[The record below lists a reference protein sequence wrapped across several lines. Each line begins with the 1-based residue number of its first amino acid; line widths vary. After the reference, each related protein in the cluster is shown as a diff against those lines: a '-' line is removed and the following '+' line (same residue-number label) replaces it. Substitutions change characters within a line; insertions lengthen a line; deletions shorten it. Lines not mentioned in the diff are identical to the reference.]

1 MNANLRSAEVLRFEI
16 GVNAAAYGSLV
27 AGLRELNQAPS
38 NPRTFRRAI
47 KASVELDLASRRY
60 LIRSLGRHTLPRA
73 VAVNPGSRTHSN
85 LSGVLTSS
93 LREQDAHDLAS
104 FIEKIIDAAP
114 QISGDALPVFRED
127 LEFHVVGES
136 EENDRPTQTIAI
148 ARTLAPSLF
157 LDIDDSPTLVV
168 PERPEGI
175 IELAV
180 VALRNEARLLSP
192 IKASVS
198 SNTIEISA
206 RLTLPLTPTV
216 PVDLFLHWGSYEELA
231 PSWQDEPL
239 LSVDGATTGPLS
251 ISHKIH
257 APHRGRH
264 GATLFLRARGSTES
278 VWLGRFSSDDAHFYI
293 SSDDSTVTQERA
305 AMLSEMRTVAAD
317 ILALSADVPH
327 TLTTQIETIQTHA
340 PHIGIGAILKEVVD
354 SGKLH
359 VALGDWREKILEHPQ
374 HDKLRSLLLNYGI
387 GEVVFA
393 TPEGPHAAAGGLAQV
408 ISGLPPE
415 LCERGIPVSII
426 TPLYSG
432 ENGNKHPSAQHLLA
446 HGVRI
451 GGKVVIPEY
460 VGSITVNLGPTYH
473 YGTTSHRRAPSAL
486 PIKVFLA
493 QVENLRIFLL
503 SNSSV
508 FDQLYR
514 PVYADEQLRR
524 AVVLSRAALEV
535 IATDHFGIKPS
546 AIISNDWMTACVP
559 ALAALDNNYRNV
571 PWLRGCKTI
580 HMIHNGGADYHGRLP
595 AHINNEDL
603 WPMLNLA
610 PEHFFG
616 FRDPHSSHLL
626 NFTMAAAQ
634 HATGGILTVSQ
645 PYAQQI
651 CAPGGG
657 DGVDYVLQHRR
668 GSVFGI
674 SNGINRVEIDRY
686 LSSLRSDSKYDL
698 STTAGLLKAKADARC
713 SLQETYGLQVSPQAR
728 LVSFVGRMAEQKGL
742 TLLSAP
748 LGAPG
753 ISALEDI
760 LVRHSD
766 VQLLF
771 AGPLTEGDRSAHDL
785 RQCLWH
791 LASKYPGRVAV
802 HFDYVPHSKALEI
815 IFASAFFLMP
825 SRFEPGGITQLEA
838 LAAGTLVIGRNV
850 GGISATIE
858 NYDSR
863 SMSGNG
869 FLFNDFTPGAFAA
882 TADWALSSAR
892 DTAVYEMLVSNARSA
907 RHAWADRV
915 PAYQAMLQRIILGQE
930 ELNSLGWNAHYQ
942 EALKSLTV
950 G

>member
-1 MNANLRSAEVLRFEI
+1 
-16 GVNAAAYGSLV
+16 
-27 AGLRELNQAPS
+27 
-38 NPRTFRRAI
+38 
-47 KASVELDLASRRY
+47 
-60 LIRSLGRHTLPRA
+60 
-73 VAVNPGSRTHSN
+73 
-85 LSGVLTSS
+85 
-93 LREQDAHDLAS
+93 
-104 FIEKIIDAAP
+104 
-114 QISGDALPVFRED
+114 
-127 LEFHVVGES
+127 
-136 EENDRPTQTIAI
+136 
-148 ARTLAPSLF
+148 
-157 LDIDDSPTLVV
+157 
-168 PERPEGI
+168 
-175 IELAV
+175 
-180 VALRNEARLLSP
+180 
-192 IKASVS
+192 
-198 SNTIEISA
+198 
-206 RLTLPLTPTV
+206 
-216 PVDLFLHWGSYEELA
+216 
-231 PSWQDEPL
+231 
-239 LSVDGATTGPLS
+239 
-251 ISHKIH
+251 
-257 APHRGRH
+257 
-264 GATLFLRARGSTES
+264 
-278 VWLGRFSSDDAHFYI
+278 
-293 SSDDSTVTQERA
+293 
-305 AMLSEMRTVAAD
+305 
-317 ILALSADVPH
+317 
-327 TLTTQIETIQTHA
+327 
-340 PHIGIGAILKEVVD
+340 
-354 SGKLH
+354 
-359 VALGDWREKILEHPQ
+359 
-374 HDKLRSLLLNYGI
+374 
-387 GEVVFA
+387 
-393 TPEGPHAAAGGLAQV
+393 
-408 ISGLPPE
+408 
-415 LCERGIPVSII
+415 
-426 TPLYSG
+426 
-432 ENGNKHPSAQHLLA
+432 
-446 HGVRI
+446 
-451 GGKVVIPEY
+451 
-460 VGSITVNLGPTYH
+460 
-473 YGTTSHRRAPSAL
+473 
-486 PIKVFLA
+486 
-493 QVENLRIFLL
+493 
-503 SNSSV
+503 
-508 FDQLYR
+508 
-514 PVYADEQLRR
+514 
-524 AVVLSRAALEV
+524 
-535 IATDHFGIKPS
+535 
-546 AIISNDWMTACVP
+546 
-559 ALAALDNNYRNV
+559 
-571 PWLRGCKTI
+571 
-580 HMIHNGGADYHGRLP
+580 
-595 AHINNEDL
+595 
-603 WPMLNLA
+603 
-610 PEHFFG
+610 
-616 FRDPHSSHLL
+616 
-626 NFTMAAAQ
+626 MAAAQ